1 MTEKI
6 DKLTSIQ
13 KILLSI
19 FPVLAFLFFID
30 TILFL
35 SIPYEVY
42 FKAWLIL
49 FALMIIQTIVLL
61 PRIYRKQMPTKTKTM
76 YIVLSISIVLFQLY
90 YVWHLDEK
98 YHLR

>member
-1 MTEKI
+1 MEKN
-6 DKLTSIQ
+6 DKLSFTQ

-19 FPVLAFLFFID
+19 FPVLAFLFFMD
-30 TILFL
+30 TILFT
-35 SIPYEVY
+35 SIPHEVY

-49 FALMIIQTIVLL
+49 FALMIIQSIVLV
-61 PRIYRKQMPTKTKTM
+61 PRIYRKQMPPETKTI

-98 YHLR
+98 YH